1 MKIGVIGAMQMEVD
15 GLRESMEHVSTE
27 EYSGVTYVSGTI
39 GDKEVVA
46 AVCGIGKVFAAI
58 CAEAMILEYHVD

>member
-1 MKIGVIGAMQMEVD
+1 MKIGVRGAMQMEVD
-15 GLRESMEHVSTE
+15 GLRESMEHVRTE

-46 AVCGIGKVFAAI
+46 AVCGI
-58 CAEAMILEYHVD
+58 

>member
-39 GDKEVVA
+39 G
-46 AVCGIGKVFAAI
+46 G
-58 CAEAMILEYHVD
+58 